1 MYPQGTRSVF
11 GRKAP
16 IFQAR
21 EEPSTL
27 LIVED
32 QELLAQYM
40 GTLAEDLGWI
50 AEIAGS
56 VRAVEDLLE
65 ESHPAVLVL
74 DLGLPDGD
82 GVELLRHLSRR
93 RYQGSILIV
102 SSCGEDI
109 LESCGRLADE
119 LGLRVAG
126 RARKPITAARFAE
139 LLDRSLPESKH

>member
-1 MYPQGTRSVF
+1 MYQQESRSVF

-16 IFQAR
+16 VLR
-21 EEPSTL
+21 GRPSTL

-32 QELLAQYM
+32 QELLAEYM
-40 GTLAEDLGWI
+40 GVLAEDLGWR

-56 VRAVEDLLE
+56 VRAVERLLE
-65 ESHPAVLVL
+65 GPHPAVLVL

-82 GVELLRHLSRR
+82 GVELLRYLARMN
-93 RYQGSILIV
+93 YDGAILIV
-102 SSCGEDI
+102 SSWDEDI
-109 LESCGRLADE
+109 LESCGRLAGC

-139 LLDRSLPESKH
+139 LLESSWPGSKH